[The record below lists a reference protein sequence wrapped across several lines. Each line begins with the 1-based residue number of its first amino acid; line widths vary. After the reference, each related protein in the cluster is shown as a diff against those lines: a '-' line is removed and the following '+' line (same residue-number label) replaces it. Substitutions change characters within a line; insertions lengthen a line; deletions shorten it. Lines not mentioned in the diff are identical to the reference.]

1 MATKS
6 TDKAILTELRS
17 ITKDKTNWKTAI
29 ADVQS
34 ARQRKHWRGLLA
46 AIERVRELCL
56 SFGEHNSMIIV
67 INTPQWRKDN
77 GSKIQ

>member
-6 TDKAILTELRS
+6 ADKVILTELRS

-34 ARQRKHWRGLLA
+34 A
-46 AIERVRELCL
+46 
-56 SFGEHNSMIIV
+56 
-67 INTPQWRKDN
+67 
-77 GSKIQ
+77 